1 MDSFPGRFIT
11 SSHPPEQPPSPPRR
25 AAVRVPLVE
34 MVPPRIRS
42 DPWNPELVELGS
54 WFVNEIRDQLNS
66 PVEVGSGNPIVYRV
80 LALSKKVVG
89 LRISATEAADCSHL

>member
-11 SSHPPEQPPSPPRR
+11 SSHPPEKPPSPPRR

-42 DPWNPELVELGS
+42 DPWNPELVELWNCS
-54 WFVNEIRDQLNS
+54 FEIRDQLNS

-89 LRISATEAADCSHL
+89 LRISATEASDCSHL